1 MHITLKPEPAS
12 PVTGTMPVT
21 LKQPLPTDMKQ
32 EINTDARITFFQ
44 TMDLQLNTARSQN
57 HNSAERHTSD
67 AGDTK
72 LLKTFFSF
80 TPRGRQRIGR

>member
-1 MHITLKPEPAS
+1 MHITLKPEAGS

-72 LLKTFFSF
+72 LHKTFFSF
-80 TPRGRQRIGR
+80 TPQGRQQIGR